1 MRKDKAYLG
10 YFPFHGDKFSD
21 ATIKNLSD
29 GLTFRIDKPSF
40 HIRGLF
46 SAIRVKC
53 ITLRLTSAFG
63 GRIDLVQASI

>member
-1 MRKDKAYLG
+1 MRKDEAYLD
-10 YFPFHGDKFSD
+10 YFRFHGDKFSD
-21 ATIKNLSD
+21 AIKNLSD

-53 ITLRLTSAFG
+53 ITLRSTTAFG
-63 GRIDLVQASI
+63 GRTDLVQASI